1 MSEEYLQEVV
11 DFLHFAQT
19 QFASEETSRGNSG
32 NMAFGM
38 QSDERFANGRVADL
52 QLVRQFDDGQMLTRT
67 EPVEERPC
75 LQGAVDLMPPVPA
88 ETS

>member
-1 MSEEYLQEVV
+1 M
-11 DFLHFAQT
+11 DFLHLAQA
-19 QFASEETSRGNSG
+19 QFASEEASRGNSG

-38 QSDERFANGRVADL
+38 QADQRLAHGRVADL
-52 QLVRQFDDGQMLTRT
+52 QLIRQFDDGQMLPRT
-67 EPVEERPC
+67 EPVEQRPC